1 MINFILL
8 LIAIECILLTLIV
21 LNMTKKMRIPT
32 RLLELVI
39 VASIILAIV
48 INTLIVF
55 NRQ

>member
-1 MINFILL
+1 MSNFILL

>member
-55 NRQ
+55 NS